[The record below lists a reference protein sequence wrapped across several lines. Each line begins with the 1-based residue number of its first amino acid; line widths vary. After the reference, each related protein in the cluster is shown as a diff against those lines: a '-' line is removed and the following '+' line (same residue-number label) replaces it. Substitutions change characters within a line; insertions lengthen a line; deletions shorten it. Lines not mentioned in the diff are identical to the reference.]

1 MATLDEQ
8 LEAAQEKVAQLKA
21 RQRDRD
27 ARRRQVERKERD
39 RGLVLWGASME
50 YAIKHATDTDKRDK
64 LIEFVGTRIA
74 QAFSGRN
81 QRDKDAARAYLDR
94 VVAALPPLDD
104 GKGRGEGSA
113 TPTATGSASA
123 TPAGTGYDPN
133 AL

>member
-21 RQRDRD
+21 RQRDRE
-27 ARRRQVERKERD
+27 ARQRQVERKERD

-50 YAIKHATDTDKRDK
+50 YSIKHAADQGKRDK

-81 QRDKDAARAYLDR
+81 QRDKDAARGYLDR
-94 VVAALPPLDD
+94 LVASLKPLDNA
-104 GKGRGEGSA
+104 KMEGEGSQ
-113 TPTATGSASA
+113 TATGTSSQTA
-123 TPAGTGYDPN
+123 TPEGTGYNPRSV
-133 AL
+133 